1 MAPVVVDPAAIR
13 SFADAAALERWY
25 RTHQARDSE
34 LWLRLYKAGSG
45 IASVSAREALD
56 VALCWGWIDA
66 IRKAYDAE
74 SFLQRYTR
82 RRTTSSWSKANI
94 ANVERLGAAG
104 RMQPP
109 GEAEVALAKADG
121 RWERAYAGSKDMEF
135 PADLAEAI
143 AAVPE
148 AQATFERLTAQN
160 RFALAYRV
168 SSLKTAEGRRKRIA
182 AFVEMLRAGD
192 TIYPQSG
199 VGRE

>member
-121 RWERAYAGSKDMEF
+121 RWARAYGNFKDDEF
-135 PADLAEAI
+135 PADLLAAIRAE
-143 AAVPE
+143 PE
-148 AQATFERLTAQN
+148 ALALFARLTAQN
-160 RFALAYRV
+160 RFALAFRTHAM
-168 SSLKTAEGRRKRIA
+168 KTPAGRARKIEA
-182 AFVEMLRAGD
+182 LVAMLRRGE
-192 TIYPQSG
+192 TPHPNG
-199 VGRE
+199 KGR